1 MNDETKNPETAQ
13 TADSEDLHNQNP
25 PQSTPEDAVLPATE
39 SPATVDSNSTDST
52 ETSNSSEA
60 ESPSDAVQTDAV
72 DSDSTEPNTDG
83 ILLKESSGFQLR
95 TLLQQ
100 GKAWVRQIS
109 WPHCIMRFA
118 GIYFLISAF
127 FAVFY
132 YSFHGDTS
140 YRPILN
146 WHEFRDCISLRNLIL
161 LAAGAY
167 VLFSLLKLKFKH
179 TRLDSSLLI
188 VGLVSFSL
196 VTLWRNE
203 NIYYCF
209 VMILITAVSS

>member
-72 DSDSTEPNTDG
+72 DSDSAEPNTDG

-140 YRPILN
+140 YRPI
-146 WHEFRDCISLRNLIL
+146 
-161 LAAGAY
+161 
-167 VLFSLLKLKFKH
+167 
-179 TRLDSSLLI
+179 
-188 VGLVSFSL
+188 
-196 VTLWRNE
+196 
-203 NIYYCF
+203 
-209 VMILITAVSS
+209 